1 MKGDKLVMVIV
12 TSMYHMCIHICNAP
26 YVYIQ
31 HNICIHMQTHM
42 KLSKTN
48 LRKDESF

>member
-12 TSMYHMCIHICNAP
+12 TSMYHMCNAP